1 MHILL
6 IEFYQSSRMYK
17 NKQDGKNIITSALQ
31 SSALKDDK
39 VGEDVIG

>member
-6 IEFYQSSRMYK
+6 IEFYQSCRMYK

-39 VGEDVIG
+39 VGEDVIR